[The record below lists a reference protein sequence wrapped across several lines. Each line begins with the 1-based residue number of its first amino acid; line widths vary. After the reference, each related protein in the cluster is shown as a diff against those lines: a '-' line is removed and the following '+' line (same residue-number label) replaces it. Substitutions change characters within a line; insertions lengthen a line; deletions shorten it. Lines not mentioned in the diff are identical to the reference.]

1 VARTALT
8 KALLVL
14 LSLASTPGC
23 GSAREPA
30 TPHDALQAYARAL
43 EKGNARD
50 AYALLSDG
58 AQKSM
63 PFETFE
69 RMVKENPED
78 VKAIARALLR
88 PSSAA
93 QVSATV
99 TSPDGQTLL
108 LRFENG
114 KWRVDRSA
122 IDLYAQDTPEA
133 ALATFVRAF
142 ENKRYDVLLRFVP
155 DAKREGL
162 DRDKLKTAFEGE
174 QREEV
179 QRITQAIKAALPTAT
194 IERLDDRATMSYG
207 AGGTIE
213 LLREHGLWKIEEF

>member
-1 VARTALT
+1 L
-8 KALLVL
+8 
-14 LSLASTPGC
+14 
-23 GSAREPA
+23 
-30 TPHDALQAYARAL
+30 AYARAL
-43 EKGNARD
+43 EQGRTRD

-78 VKAIARALLR
+78 VKAIAQALTR
-88 PSSAA
+88 PSGAA
-93 QVSATV
+93 QVTATV
-99 TSPDGQTLL
+99 TAPDGQTLL
-108 LRFENG
+108 LKLEGNR
-114 KWRVDRSA
+114 WRVDRTA

-142 ENKRYDVLLRFVP
+142 ENKRWDVLLRFVP

-162 DRDKLKTAFEGE
+162 DKEKLRVAFEGE

-179 QRITQAIKAALPTAT
+179 QRITQAIKGALPTAT
-194 IERLDDRATMSYG
+194 VERLDDRATMSYG

-213 LLREHGLWKIEEF
+213 LLREHGIWKIEEF

>member
-1 VARTALT
+1 
-8 KALLVL
+8 
-14 LSLASTPGC
+14 
-23 GSAREPA
+23 
-30 TPHDALQAYARAL
+30 
-43 EKGNARD
+43 
-50 AYALLSDG
+50 
-58 AQKSM
+58 M

-88 PSSAA
+88 PSGTA

-99 TSPDGQTLL
+99 TAPDGQILL

-155 DAKREGL
+155 DSKREGL
-162 DRDKLKTAFEGE
+162 DDGKLKTAFEGE

-194 IERLDDRATMSYG
+194 VERLDDRATMSYG

-213 LLREHGLWKIEEF
+213 LLREHGIWKIEEF

>member
-1 VARTALT
+1 
-8 KALLVL
+8 
-14 LSLASTPGC
+14 
-23 GSAREPA
+23 
-30 TPHDALQAYARAL
+30 
-43 EKGNARD
+43 
-50 AYALLSDG
+50 
-58 AQKSM
+58 M

-88 PSSAA
+88 PSGAA

-99 TSPDGQTLL
+99 TAPDGQTLL

-155 DAKREGL
+155 DSKREGL

-213 LLREHGLWKIEEF
+213 LLREHGIWKIEEF

>member
-1 VARTALT
+1 VARFPFANVC
-8 KALLVL
+8 LLVL
-14 LSLASTPGC
+14 LASLQGC
-23 GSAREPA
+23 TGSREPA
-30 TPHDALQAYARAL
+30 TPHDALLAYARAL
-43 EKGNARD
+43 EQGRARD

-58 AQKSM
+58 ARKSM

-88 PSSAA
+88 PSGAA
-93 QVSATV
+93 EVSASV
-99 TSPDGQTLL
+99 TAPDGQTLL

-133 ALATFVRAF
+133 ALSTFVRAF

-174 QREEV
+174 QKEEV

-207 AGGTIE
+207 AGGTVE
-213 LLREHGLWKIEEF
+213 LLREHGIWKIEEF

>member
-1 VARTALT
+1 VARLALA
-8 KALLVL
+8 KVL
-14 LSLASTPGC
+14 ILASLASIPGC
-23 GSAREPA
+23 ASSREPA

-43 EKGNARD
+43 EKGDAKS

-88 PSSAA
+88 PSGAA

-99 TSPDGQTLL
+99 TAPDGQTLL

-155 DAKREGL
+155 DSKREGL

-174 QREEV
+174 QKEEV
-179 QRITQAIKAALPTAT
+179 QRISQAIKAALPTAT

-207 AGGTIE
+207 AGGTVE
-213 LLREHGLWKIEEF
+213 LLREHGIWKIEEF

>member
-1 VARTALT
+1 VARTALA
-8 KALLVL
+8 KILLL
-14 LSLASTPGC
+14 ASLASFPGC
-23 GSAREPA
+23 ARSREPA

-43 EKGNARD
+43 EKGNAKD

-88 PSSAA
+88 PSGTA

-99 TSPDGQTLL
+99 TAPDGQTLL

-155 DAKREGL
+155 DSKREGL

-174 QREEV
+174 QLEEV

-207 AGGTIE
+207 AGGTVE
-213 LLREHGLWKIEEF
+213 LLREHGIWKIEEF

>member
-1 VARTALT
+1 MGRIGQASLIAL
-8 KALLVL
+8 A
-14 LSLASTPGC
+14 LASTEAC
-23 GSAREPA
+23 HGSHEPA
-30 TPHDALQAYARAL
+30 TPHEALQLYARAL
-43 EKGNARD
+43 EQGRARD
-50 AYALLSDG
+50 AYALLTDG

-78 VKAIARALLR
+78 VKAVTAAMLR
-88 PSSAA
+88 PSGAA
-93 QVSATV
+93 QVTATV
-99 TSPDGQTLL
+99 TAPDGQALL
-108 LRFENG
+108 LRLEG
-114 KWRVDRSA
+114 GRWRIDRSA

-133 ALATFVRAF
+133 ALSTFVRAF

-155 DAKREGL
+155 DTKREGL
-162 DRDKLKTAFEGE
+162 DREKLRVAFEGE

-207 AGGTIE
+207 AGGTVE
-213 LLREHGLWKIEEF
+213 LLREHGVWKIEEF